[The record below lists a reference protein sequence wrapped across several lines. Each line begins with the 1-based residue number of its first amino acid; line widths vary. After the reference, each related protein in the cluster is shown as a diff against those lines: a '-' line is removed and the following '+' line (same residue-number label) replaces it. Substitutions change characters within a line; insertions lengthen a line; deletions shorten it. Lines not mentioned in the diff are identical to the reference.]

1 MSTGRSPSTRRGGR
15 STESDRGLGRVA
27 RPRPVAEQA
36 LPTPSNCA
44 DHCCNGAGHEPV
56 LAALDLGTNNCRLLI
71 AVPAASGFRV
81 IDAFSRIVRLGQGL
95 QKDERLADD
104 AMERTLQALKIC
116 ARKMEKRNVT
126 MSRVVATEAC
136 RRARNCDIFLERVA
150 AETDLA
156 IEIISTDEE
165 AELALAGCVP
175 LFNPEIPKA
184 LVFDIGGG
192 STELVWHRRR
202 DKQRSCDGRGEL
214 DAISLPFGVVTLAER
229 YGGDR
234 FERDT
239 YRRMVD
245 ETRFA
250 LDAFETRFDIGAAIR
265 NGEVQ
270 MVGTSGTVT
279 TLAGL
284 RMNLRRYDRGRVD
297 GTYLDFEE
305 MEEIA
310 DRLASVGFRERA
322 AMPCIGSDRADLVV
336 AGCAILQGICER
348 WPVGRL
354 RVADR
359 GLREG
364 ILFDLLSQV
373 SVAE

>member
-1 MSTGRSPSTRRGGR
+1 MSAGRSLSTRRGGR
-15 STESDRGLGRVA
+15 STEGDREKGRLGRS
-27 RPRPVAEQA
+27 RPPVRRDV
-36 LPTPSNCA
+36 PKSSNA
-44 DHCCNGAGHEPV
+44 AVHATKKPGQPPV
-56 LAALDLGTNNCRLLI
+56 LAAVDLGTNNCRLLI
-71 AVPAASGFRV
+71 AVPHGSGFRV

-95 QKDERLADD
+95 QSRQELSAD
-104 AMERTLQALKIC
+104 AMDRTLQALKIC
-116 ARKMEKRNVT
+116 ARKMAKRNVT
-126 MSRVVATEAC
+126 LSRIVATEAC
-136 RRARNCDIFLERVA
+136 RKARNCDAFLERVA
-150 AETDLA
+150 AETDLE

-165 AELALAGCVP
+165 ASLALAGCLP
-175 LFNPEIPKA
+175 LLNPEIPNA

-192 STELVWHRRR
+192 STELVWHRAQ
-202 DKQRSCDGRGEL
+202 DHNTQRNGSGAL
-214 DAISLPFGVVTLAER
+214 DAISLPFGVVTLSER

-234 FERDT
+234 FDRAT
-239 YRRMVD
+239 YRKMV
-245 ETRFA
+245 EESRAA
-250 LDAFETRFDIGAAIR
+250 LDEFETRFGIGSAISD
-265 NGEVQ
+265 GLVQ

-284 RMNLRRYDRGRVD
+284 HMKLRRYERSRVD
-297 GTYLDFEE
+297 GTYLDFSQ

-310 DRLASVGFRERA
+310 EHLASVGYRERA

-364 ILFDLLSQV
+364 ILVDLLQRV
-373 SVAE
+373 LPAE

>member
-1 MSTGRSPSTRRGGR
+1 MSTGRSLSTRRGGR
-15 STESDRGLGRVA
+15 STDGNRDKGRPERLRPPARRDVPKSSSDAVHATQKPGQ
-27 RPRPVAEQA
+27 P
-36 LPTPSNCA
+36 
-44 DHCCNGAGHEPV
+44 PV
-56 LAALDLGTNNCRLLI
+56 LAAVDLGTNNCRLLI
-71 AVPAASGFRV
+71 AVPHGPGFRV

-95 QKDERLADD
+95 HKHRELSSD

-116 ARKMEKRNVT
+116 ARKMAKKNVT
-126 MSRVVATEAC
+126 LSRIVATEAC
-136 RRARNCDIFLERVA
+136 RKARNCDIFLERVA
-150 AETDLA
+150 SETDLE

-165 AELALAGCVP
+165 ASLALAGCRP
-175 LFNPEIPKA
+175 LFNPEIPNA

-192 STELVWHRRR
+192 STELVWHRGVNPESAQ
-202 DKQRSCDGRGEL
+202 DENGAF

-234 FERDT
+234 FDHAT
-239 YRRMVD
+239 YRKMV
-245 ETRFA
+245 EESRIA
-250 LDAFETRFDIGAAIR
+250 LDAFESRYDIGTAIR
-265 NGEVQ
+265 RGLVQ

-284 RMNLRRYDRGRVD
+284 HMNLRRYERSRVD
-297 GTYLDFEE
+297 GTYLDFSE
-305 MEEIA
+305 MKDISA
-310 DRLASVGFRERA
+310 HLASVGFHERA
-322 AMPCIGSDRADLVV
+322 AMPCIGTDRADLVV

-364 ILFDLLSQV
+364 ILVDLMQQLV
-373 SVAE
+373 PAE

>member
-1 MSTGRSPSTRRGGR
+1 MSTGRSLSTRRGGR
-15 STESDRGLGRVA
+15 STEGDREKRRLERLRPPVRREIPKSSNVA
-27 RPRPVAEQA
+27 VHATKKPGQ
-36 LPTPSNCA
+36 S
-44 DHCCNGAGHEPV
+44 PV
-56 LAALDLGTNNCRLLI
+56 LAAVDLGTNNCRLLI
-71 AVPAASGFRV
+71 AVPHGPGFRV

-95 QKDERLADD
+95 QNRQELSAD
-104 AMERTLQALKIC
+104 AMDRTLQALKIC
-116 ARKMEKRNVT
+116 ARKMAKRNVT
-126 MSRVVATEAC
+126 LSRVVATEAC
-136 RRARNCDIFLERVA
+136 RKARNCDVFLQRVA
-150 AETDLA
+150 SETDLE

-165 AELALAGCVP
+165 ASLALAGCLP
-175 LFNPEIPKA
+175 LLNPKIPNA

-192 STELVWHRRR
+192 STELVWHRTPN
-202 DKQRSCDGRGEL
+202 KETGPNGNGAL
-214 DAISLPFGVVTLAER
+214 DTISLPFGVVTLAER

-234 FERDT
+234 FDQAT
-239 YRRMVD
+239 YRKMV
-245 ETRFA
+245 EESRAA
-250 LDAFETRFDIGAAIR
+250 LDEFEVRFGIDAAIR
-265 NGEVQ
+265 DGLVQ

-284 RMNLRRYDRGRVD
+284 HMNLRRYQRDRVD
-297 GTYLDFEE
+297 GTYLDFSE

-310 DRLASVGFRERA
+310 EHLASVGYRERA

-364 ILFDLLSQV
+364 ILVDLLQRV
-373 SVAE
+373 SAAE